1 MSEGE
6 GDESFSFH
14 LRGHDVFLFSSRYEA
29 WGMPV
34 LEAMASGLAIVTT
47 DCLGVRSFAT
57 HGVNCLMADPTD
69 LNTMAAYIIRVC
81 DDPYLRK
88 SLASKA
94 RETAQQFSLNH
105 VAETLEAVLYSL
117 TACSEELYRAKQASV
132 SDLQVC
138 PCGAVCVCA
147 QKNSVFSR
155 WHASVPQT
163 LVLDHV
169 AHHDSVEVDNLRLSI
184 PYAYRTEHD

>member
-1 MSEGE
+1 
-6 GDESFSFH
+6 
-14 LRGHDVFLFSSRYEA
+14 
-29 WGMPV
+29 
-34 LEAMASGLAIVTT
+34 
-47 DCLGVRSFAT
+47 
-57 HGVNCLMADPTD
+57 MADPTD
-69 LNTMAAYIIRVC
+69 LNTMAAYVIRVC

-138 PCGAVCVCA
+138 PCDYYERSCP
-147 QKNSVFSR
+147 KISLFPR

-169 AHHDSVEVDNLRLSI
+169 AHHD
-184 PYAYRTEHD
+184 